1 MRTET
6 LKALNR
12 ARRDERPVVL
22 ATWLDTGDETLIAPG
37 EAPDA
42 ALAGA
47 AAEAFSSDRSASVE
61 IGGRPLFLHVF
72 NPSPR
77 LIVVGAVHIAEP
89 LAAFARAVGYAVT
102 VIDPRRAYMDAERFP
117 GAVLLDAWPD
127 DALAELRPDR
137 RTAVATLTH
146 DPKIDDPALRFALS
160 APVFY
165 VGALGSARTHAKRV
179 ERLREAGFPDDAI
192 ARVRGPVGLDIG
204 AKTAA
209 EIALSIMAEV
219 VATRRG
225 KLA

>member
-1 MRTET
+1 M
-6 LKALNR
+6 ALND
-12 ARRDERPVVL
+12 ARRDKRPVVL

-37 EAPDA
+37 EAP
-42 ALAGA
+42 GA
-47 AAEAFSSDRSASVE
+47 AIAEAVAEAFASDRSASVE

-72 NPSPR
+72 NPPLR
-77 LIVVGAVHIAEP
+77 LIVVGAVHVAEP
-89 LAAFARAVGYAVT
+89 LAALARAVGYAVT
-102 VIDPRRAYMDAERFP
+102 VIDPRRAYADTERFP

-137 RTAVATLTH
+137 RTAVVTLTH

-160 APVFY
+160 APVFHI
-165 VGALGSARTHAKRV
+165 GALGSKRTHARRI
-179 ERLREAGFPDDAI
+179 ERLKEAGFPDGAV
-192 ARVRGPVGLDIG
+192 ARVKGPVGLDIG

-219 VATRRG
+219 VAAQRG